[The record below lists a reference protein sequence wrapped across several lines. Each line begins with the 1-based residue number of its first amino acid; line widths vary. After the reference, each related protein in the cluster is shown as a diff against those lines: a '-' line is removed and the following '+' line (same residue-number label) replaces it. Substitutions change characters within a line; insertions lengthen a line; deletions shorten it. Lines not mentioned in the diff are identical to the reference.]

1 MELVNLSEVS
11 DEELVQKE
19 KKQKQSLIL
28 YGVFVIFMMGVA
40 VWSATHKGS
49 IFLSFLPLFL
59 MPTLGRLD
67 KKHKAVKAEIQSR
80 KSQ

>member
-59 MPTLGRLD
+59 MPTLVKLD